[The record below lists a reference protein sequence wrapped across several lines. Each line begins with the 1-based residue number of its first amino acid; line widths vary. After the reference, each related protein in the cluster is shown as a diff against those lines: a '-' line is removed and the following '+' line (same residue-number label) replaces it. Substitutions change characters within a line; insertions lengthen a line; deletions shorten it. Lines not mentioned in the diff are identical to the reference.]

1 MEVGQKGIMDRTFV
15 GFGFGAIQGGLFLP
29 EAFGSGNFSRLV
41 VSEIDAEV
49 VTALRGAGGSYSC
62 NVASAN
68 AIETVQVEGVEIF
81 NPLVEEDRTALT
93 QAIAEA
99 TELATALPSFTLYDA
114 GEASVA
120 KLLAQGLA
128 EKLTDTSLPA
138 CVVYAAENDTRAAA
152 RLQEACKRHYPAE
165 FGSRAQFLETVI
177 GKMSSVVTDPT
188 RIKDENLAPLVPGFD
203 RALLVEAF
211 NRILVDQVTLPN
223 FERGLTAF
231 IEKPGL
237 APFAATKILGHNA
250 NHALLGYLA
259 REQGLRYMHEAGERE
274 DLMVFVRE
282 AFLSESGV
290 GLRHKYAEV
299 DDDLF
304 TEDGFETYAEDL
316 LTRMVN
322 PFLRDPVE
330 RVTRDPGRKLGWDDR
345 LIGSMLLASE
355 AGVVPRRL
363 ARGASIAL
371 DFLCQEKGRDDP
383 AALLDELWE
392 GVHGDHRQEF
402 QKLILGD

>member
-1 MEVGQKGIMDRTFV
+1 MDRTFV

-41 VSEIDAEV
+41 VSEIDTEV
-49 VTALRGAGGSYSC
+49 VAALRGAGDSYSC
-62 NVASAN
+62 NVASAT
-68 AIETVQVEGVEIF
+68 AIETVHVEGVEIF

-99 TELATALPSFTLYDA
+99 TELATALPSFTLYNT

-128 EKLTDTSLPA
+128 AKLTDASLPA

-152 RLQEACKRHYPAE
+152 RLKEACQSYNPAG
-165 FGSRAQFLETVI
+165 FGGRAQFLETVI
-177 GKMSSVVTDPT
+177 GKMSSVVTDSV
-188 RIKDENLAPLVPGFD
+188 RLKDENLAPIVPGLD

-211 NRILVDQVTLPN
+211 NRILVNQVTLPD

-231 IEKPGL
+231 IEKPDL
-237 APFAATKILGHNA
+237 APFAAVKILGHNA

-259 REQGLRYMHEAGERE
+259 HEQGLHYMHEAGEHE
-274 DLMVFVRE
+274 DMMNFVRE
-282 AFLSESGV
+282 AFLNESGV
-290 GLRHKYAEV
+290 GLRHKYAGVE
-299 DDDLF
+299 DDLF
-304 TEDGFETYAEDL
+304 TEDGFEAYADDL
-316 LTRMVN
+316 LVRMVN

-330 RVTRDPGRKLGWDDR
+330 RVTRDPARKLGWDDR
-345 LIGSMLLASE
+345 LLGSMLLAEE
-355 AGVVPRRL
+355 AGVVPSHL

-371 DFLCQEKGRDDP
+371 GFLCQESGRDDP
-383 AALLDELWE
+383 SALLDELWE
-392 GVHGDHRQEF
+392 GVQGDHRLEF
-402 QKLILGD
+402 QQLILSC

>member
-1 MEVGQKGIMDRTFV
+1 MDRTFV

-41 VSEIDAEV
+41 VAEIDAEIV
-49 VTALRGAGGSYSC
+49 AALRSAGGSYSC

-68 AIETVQVEGVEIF
+68 AIETVHVEGVEIF
-81 NPLVEEDRTALT
+81 NPLVEEDRTALV

-99 TELATALPSFTLYDA
+99 SELATALPSFTLYDA

-128 EKLTDTSLPA
+128 EKLKHASLPD
-138 CVVYAAENDTRAAA
+138 CVVYAAENDTQAAA
-152 RLQEACKRHYPAE
+152 RLKEACQSYNPAG
-165 FGSRAQFLETVI
+165 FGGRAQFLETVI
-177 GKMSSVVTDPT
+177 GKMSSVVTDPN
-188 RIKDENLAPLVPGFD
+188 RITNENLAPIVPGLD
-203 RALLVEAF
+203 RAFLVESF
-211 NRILVDQVTLPN
+211 NRILVDQVTLPD
-223 FERGLTAF
+223 FERGLTAL
-231 IEKPGL
+231 IEKPDL
-237 APFAATKILGHNA
+237 APFAATKIFGHNA

-259 REQGLRYMHEAGERE
+259 REQGLGYMHEAGEHE
-274 DLMVFVRE
+274 DMMNFVRE
-282 AFLSESGV
+282 AFLNESGV
-290 GLRHKYAEV
+290 GLRHKYALV

-304 TEDGFETYAEDL
+304 TEEGFKAYADDL
-316 LTRMVN
+316 LARMVN

-330 RVTRDPGRKLGWDDR
+330 RVTRDPARKLGWDDR
-345 LIGSMLLASE
+345 LLGSMLLAAE
-355 AGVVPRRL
+355 AGIVPSRL

-383 AALLDELWE
+383 SALLDELWE
-392 GVHGDHRQEF
+392 DVKGDRRQEF